1 MTFPYDEDFRDED
14 SGVFNEESPTAVGG
28 RRRRREERER
38 LARDP
43 DYRMGKMIAE
53 IIRLRRE
60 VDAMKHYTPPPPPR
74 PSLKPQVATAGV
86 SAGAATVVI
95 AIFEFLKVIGVLK

>member
-1 MTFPYDEDFRDED
+1 MAFPYDDDFRDED
-14 SGVFNEESPTAVGG
+14 SGVFHDESPTAVGG

-38 LARDP
+38 LAHDP

-60 VDAMKHYTPPPPPR
+60 IDAMKLYTPPPPPR
-74 PSLKPQVATAGV
+74 PSLKPQVTTAGV
-86 SAGAATVVI
+86 SAGAATIVI
-95 AIFEFLKVIGVLK
+95 AIFEFLKVVGIIK